1 MSTTRPDARTGA
13 DRPTADSRAV
23 VERELTRLMRRAR
36 AASAR
41 IAADVHPDLDAAAYA
56 VLVAIVD
63 LAAASSAGVHAAL
76 LAETVG
82 LHKSTMSRN
91 LAQLEQ
97 LGLIERVTDPTDARA
112 RLLRLTPLGEES
124 VERSRQGRRE
134 RLAAQLGGWSDAD
147 VRRLGT
153 LLGRLND
160 SLS

>member
-1 MSTTRPDARTGA
+1 MSTTRPDAPHGA

-23 VERELTRLMRRAR
+23 VERELTRLLRRAR
-36 AASAR
+36 ASSAR

-63 LAAASSAGVHAAL
+63 LAAASTAGVHAAL

-91 LAQLEQ
+91 LAQLET
-97 LGLIERVTDPTDARA
+97 LGLIERVPDPADARA
-112 RLLRLTPLGEES
+112 RLLRLTALGEES
-124 VERSRQGRRE
+124 VERSRRGRRE
-134 RLAAQLGGWSDAD
+134 RLAAQLDAWSDAD